1 MRSWNSLDE
10 KKVTLQ
16 VNNSGKKAGMASD
29 DHFSVP
35 NDFSICKARCN
46 TASRLIHETD
56 FNTEKF
62 IMQ

>member
-1 MRSWNSLDE
+1 MKSWNSLDG
-10 KKVTLQ
+10 KKVALQ
-16 VNNSGKKAGMASD
+16 VNTSGKKAGVTSD

-35 NDFSICKARCN
+35 NDFFVCEARWN

-62 IMQ
+62 IMR